1 MKGSPDA
8 PRCGY
13 SLLMVEILNFYGLQ
27 KYKYIDVFENPIIR
41 EQVRLYSKWPTYP
54 QLFIDGELVG
64 GSDVVNEMH
73 HDDSLRKLLVDKKI
87 IDWHYSYYLHNFF
100 FLFFCPSLHRL
111 LLWICVC
118 LFPMCCSHEE
128 TFKYWWSWGDFENKN
143 ENNFFRLLIVAV
155 LSRNYP
161 LYKQCNPVWENEQLE
176 TSTQTICSAGC
187 LMSSAVMT
195 ISGLGHNYNPS
206 TFNVWLK

>member
-87 IDWHYSYYLHNFF
+87 ID
-100 FLFFCPSLHRL
+100 
-111 LLWICVC
+111 
-118 LFPMCCSHEE
+118 
-128 TFKYWWSWGDFENKN
+128 
-143 ENNFFRLLIVAV
+143 
-155 LSRNYP
+155 
-161 LYKQCNPVWENEQLE
+161 
-176 TSTQTICSAGC
+176 
-187 LMSSAVMT
+187 
-195 ISGLGHNYNPS
+195 
-206 TFNVWLK
+206 